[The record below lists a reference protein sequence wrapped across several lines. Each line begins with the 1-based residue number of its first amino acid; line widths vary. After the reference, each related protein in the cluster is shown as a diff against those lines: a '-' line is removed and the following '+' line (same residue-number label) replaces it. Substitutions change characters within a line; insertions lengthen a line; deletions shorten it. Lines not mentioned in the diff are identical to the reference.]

1 MGGKC
6 AVIRGRSCYKE
17 PKAPLKSNNRD
28 NMKREIADL
37 RESLILIGTI
47 IILVG
52 SGTSILIYQSAGND
66 SNGVLGYE
74 IIDGT
79 AYPIAPEDSKVY
91 RRDLEH
97 FGGKAAIVVDDFSR
111 WFIGLWHGKTL
122 AFTVV
127 FISIFISLLFFFIAN
142 RLPFILKSNADS
154 ENNRE

>member
-1 MGGKC
+1 MNQK
-6 AVIRGRSCYKE
+6 
-17 PKAPLKSNNRD
+17 
-28 NMKREIADL
+28 IAHL

-47 IILVG
+47 IMVVG
-52 SGTSILIYQSAGND
+52 LSSTIWIYQSAGD
-66 SNGVLGYE
+66 YSGSVLGYE

-97 FGGKAAIVVDDFSR
+97 YGGKASIVVDDFSR

-122 AFTVV
+122 AFTVA

-142 RLPFILKSNADS
+142 RLPFILKSDADS

>member
-1 MGGKC
+1 MR
-6 AVIRGRSCYKE
+6 RG
-17 PKAPLKSNNRD
+17 
-28 NMKREIADL
+28 IADL
-37 RESLILIGTI
+37 HESLILIGAI
-47 IILVG
+47 IMVVG
-52 SGTSILIYQSAGND
+52 LGSAIWIYQSAGD
-66 SNGVLGYE
+66 YSGSVLGYE

-122 AFTVV
+122 AFTVA

-142 RLPFILKSNADS
+142 RLPFILKSDADS
-154 ENNRE
+154 ENNWD